1 MMAKDNRTELHK
13 SCEKYRIPIQVETQ
27 LQGLVEDLRLYK
39 KTVMI
44 PKQKTKKQR
53 VKQLRQIKELASALK
68 QAFIGL
74 TYEDRWALDEEYCRR
89 PGAPGR
95 VIILD
100 AVTRVRFNEHSTID
114 PRYFTL
120 PEKVIPD
127 IENAVVNVVQ
137 RMIIKYDGKTEHRA
151 DFIKYIA
158 IILKPTNIKPSK
170 SGKFFAVSEAVFMDA
185 GVTLSG
191 NEIAYFLQNTR
202 PRLRDL
208 GCCL

>member
-1 MMAKDNRTELHK
+1 MTKDNRTELRK
-13 SCEKYRIPIQVETQ
+13 SCEKYRIPIEVEAQ

-53 VKQLRQIKELASALK
+53 VEQLRQIKELASALK
-68 QAFIGL
+68 QAFMGL
-74 TYEDRWALDEEYCRR
+74 TYEDRWALDEEYRRR
-89 PGAPGR
+89 PDTPGR
-95 VIILD
+95 VICLD
-100 AVTRVRFNEHSTID
+100 AVTRVRFVERSTVD
-114 PRYFTL
+114 PQYFTL

-137 RMIIKYDGKTEHRA
+137 RMIIKYDGKTERRA
-151 DFIKYIA
+151 DFIKHIA

-170 SGKFFAVSEAVFMDA
+170 NGKFFAVSEAVFVDA

-191 NEIAYFLQNTR
+191 NEIVHFLQNTR
-202 PRLRDL
+202 PQLRTL